1 MEEKKWKYFI
11 PFYGIFAVYKS
22 ENTSKG
28 KWYTISILI
37 TLLVLGIAARDK
49 NSTSTASV
57 SDPSIPKEYKA
68 NSFYSQ
74 ATGIEQHG
82 TTIYVEFAPS
92 LDGTGYTQEATA
104 GKVNVNFRWS
114 GMGVPPGKV
123 ANATAEVTEEMYSC
137 TVFCKAKLTFE
148 VPNAFIEASY
158 LDTTIELIPKG
169 KTKGFK
175 TSKQIISF

>member
-28 KWYTISILI
+28 KWYAVSIII
-37 TLLVLGIAARDK
+37 TLLVLGIATKDK
-49 NSTSTASV
+49 NGTASV
-57 SDPSIPKEYKA
+57 SDPNLPKEYKA
-68 NSFYSQ
+68 NSFYAL
-74 ATGIEQHG
+74 ATEIEQHG

-104 GKVNVNFRWS
+104 GKVNINFRWS
-114 GMGVPPGKV
+114 GLGVPAGK
-123 ANATAEVTEEMYSC
+123 AATASAEVTEDMYKC
-137 TVFCKAKLTFE
+137 TMFCKVKVTFE
-148 VPNAFIEASY
+148 VPNAYVGASW
-158 LDTTIELIPKG
+158 LDATIELIPKG

-175 TSKQIISF
+175 TSKRVMSL

>member
-22 ENTSKG
+22 ENPSKG

-37 TLLVLGIAARDK
+37 TLFVLGIAARDK
-49 NSTSTASV
+49 NGTSTPSV
-57 SDPSIPKEYKA
+57 SDPNVPKEYKA
-68 NSFYSQ
+68 NSFYSL

-114 GMGVPPGKV
+114 GLGVPSGKV

-137 TVFCKAKLTFE
+137 TMFCKAKLTFE
-148 VPNAFIEASY
+148 VPNAYIGASW
-158 LDTTIELIPKG
+158 LDATIELIPKG

-175 TSKQIISF
+175 TSKQVMSL